1 MTIKVRKSIFTDIL
15 VLAPSRHIDDRGFF
29 SESWNSR
36 DMQAAGIQFNWVQEN
51 HSFSKSAGTIRGLHY
66 QIPPHAQ
73 TKLVRCGRGSFKD
86 IFVDIRMSSETYGQ
100 WGSEIISF
108 DEGNQILVPEGFA
121 HGFITLEPNT
131 EIIYKCSDFY
141 YPALEGTISYDDP
154 DLSIDWG
161 SSKKLTL
168 VSPKDQNGLQFQDLI
183 SPFK

>member
-36 DMQAAGIQFNWVQEN
+36 DMQVAGIQFNWVQEN

-141 YPALEGTISYDDP
+141 YPALEGTISYQDS
-154 DLSIDWG
+154 DLSIELSGDE
-161 SSKKLTL
+161 
-168 VSPKDQNGLQFQDLI
+168 DQRSVNIEFQSDIGKHILRCATT
-183 SPFK
+183 

>member
-1 MTIKVRKSIFTDIL
+1 
-15 VLAPSRHIDDRGFF
+15 
-29 SESWNSR
+29 
-36 DMQAAGIQFNWVQEN
+36 
-51 HSFSKSAGTIRGLHY
+51 
-66 QIPPHAQ
+66 
-73 TKLVRCGRGSFKD
+73 
-86 IFVDIRMSSETYGQ
+86 MSSETYGQ

-141 YPALEGTISYDDP
+141 YPALEGTISYQDS

-161 SSKKLTL
+161 SSEKPTL
-168 VSPKDQNGLQFQDLI
+168 VSHKDQNGLRFQDLI